1 MNKQDFGA
9 KLNNIPVAEPDGQ
22 DIEAIKR
29 IAKNKD
35 NGTITHEQLKA
46 EIEYSGKISLRLPK
60 TLHKDLINNAKSEGV
75 SLNQYILY
83 KLSH

>member
-1 MNKQDFGA
+1 MNKQDFEA
-9 KLNNIPVAEPDGQ
+9 KLNNIPVAEPDEQ
-22 DIEAIKR
+22 DREAIKR

-35 NGTITHEQLKA
+35 HGTVSHEQLKE

-60 TLHKDLINNAKSEGV
+60 TLHKDLINNAKNEGV
-75 SLNQYILY
+75 SLNQYVLY